1 MPTLLYGFSIPELSR
16 LNSGGGYNL
25 RRIHDQA
32 ADCSVRHAERPVSK
46 RNQARCSASSVHVS
60 INPEVPLSLASSA
73 TALAARND
81 ATRSRFSALGSDSI
95 SRASTKIGRT

>member
-16 LNSGGGYNL
+16 MNSGGGYNL

-32 ADCSVRHAERPVSK
+32 AECSVRHAERPVSK
-46 RNQARCSASSVHVS
+46 RNQARCYASSVHVS

-73 TALAARND
+73 PALAAQI
-81 ATRSRFSALGSDSI
+81 G
-95 SRASTKIGRT
+95 RASLRERVCQTVLVPGGSRSL